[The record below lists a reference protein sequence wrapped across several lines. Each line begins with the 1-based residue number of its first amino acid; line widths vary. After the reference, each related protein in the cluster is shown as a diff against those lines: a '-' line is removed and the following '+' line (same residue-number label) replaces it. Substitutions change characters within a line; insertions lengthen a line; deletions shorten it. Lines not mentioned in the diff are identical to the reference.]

1 MIGPGPGAPWPRY
14 PQGNLRAAMA
24 QSGLGPSVGLLVAG
38 AAQVQVGEATELKDE
53 NFLEAKSDY
62 FNIRLVL
69 LNVLK
74 TLRPR

>member
-1 MIGPGPGAPWPRY
+1 
-14 PQGNLRAAMA
+14 
-24 QSGLGPSVGLLVAG
+24 VGLLVAG
-38 AAQVQVGEATELKDE
+38 AVEIQVGEETEPNDE
-53 NFLEAKSDY
+53 NFFEAKLDY